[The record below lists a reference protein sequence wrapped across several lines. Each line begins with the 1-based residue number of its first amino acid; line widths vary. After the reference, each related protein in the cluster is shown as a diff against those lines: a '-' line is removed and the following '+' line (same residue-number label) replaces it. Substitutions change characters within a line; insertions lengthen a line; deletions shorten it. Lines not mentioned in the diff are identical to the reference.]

1 MVLSVFVGNFDLLAQ
16 LLEHPTVVPKVQL
29 DDQISEVKVLLH
41 CTRSAKLKAISV
53 KLILL
58 WKGDQF
64 VHNGQI

>member
-1 MVLSVFVGNFDLLAQ
+1 MVLSVFVGNFNLLAQ
-16 LLEHPTVVPKVQL
+16 LLEHPTAMPKVQL

-41 CTRSAKLKAISV
+41 CTRSAKLKVISV

-64 VHNGQI
+64 VHNGLI